1 MRKIFLR
8 SVSVASTH
16 TRFIVAL
23 VVVFLLQTGV
33 CFLWAV
39 DTKSRA
45 TMSLQNLIELAL
57 DYNLKNK
64 ADSKYLPPEKI
75 TFLVKKYFY
84 QIETQM
90 EQLVTAKEVRGHF
103 QKAVEKTKE
112 IFDSGEGD
120 VSQSDLTKLKLGLSN
135 TLNNIIDLKHGLQ
148 IGKLNLG
155 KLINQEFRDDNDIML
170 RGPTPIDFPYTN
182 FDDFLKAKK
191 INSQSKKI
199 TDKLGIVSTE
209 IHIEQSVKLTKEN
222 RLLLYK
228 AFLEVTASKDKLLL
242 SKMNR
247 KITRALLI
255 SEVANYDFG
264 IGDSQ
269 ELFEALM
276 IYTRIFSSYLDSIY
290 TLNVAVAEL
299 EEATDS
305 FYPKH

>member
-1 MRKIFLR
+1 
-8 SVSVASTH
+8 
-16 TRFIVAL
+16 
-23 VVVFLLQTGV
+23 
-33 CFLWAV
+33 
-39 DTKSRA
+39 
-45 TMSLQNLIELAL
+45 
-57 DYNLKNK
+57 
-64 ADSKYLPPEKI
+64 
-75 TFLVKKYFY
+75 
-84 QIETQM
+84 M

-112 IFDSGEGD
+112 IFNSGEGD
-120 VSQSDLTKLKLGLSN
+120 VSQSDLIKLKLGLSN

-170 RGPTPIDFPYTN
+170 RDPTPIDFPYTN
-182 FDDFLKAKK
+182 FDDFLKANK

-199 TDKLGIVSTE
+199 TGKVGIVSTE
-209 IHIEQSVKLTKEN
+209 IHIDQSIKLTKEN

-228 AFLEVTASKDKLLL
+228 VFLDVTASKDKLLL